1 MTAGS
6 RIVPSRRPGWPR
18 VVAFAVLLVA
28 VSWSLGAFSAWPWRA
43 SEPGAAVLR
52 ISLRHVTPFS
62 GTVTLRT
69 AEEIAALPPHM
80 RPKDVT
86 QPATGRRAD
95 AVLTV
100 AIGETRV
107 LERRYRPT
115 GLRRDGPVYAYEELS
130 VTPGR
135 HAVAVRLEDGMP
147 GGREWSWSREVDF
160 TAGSAPLVEYSTG
173 AGWQAEAAR

>member
-1 MTAGS
+1 VTAGS
-6 RIVPSRRPGWPR
+6 RIVPARRPGWPR
-18 VVAFAVLLVA
+18 VLAFAALLVA

-43 SEPGAAVLR
+43 SDAGAAVLR

-62 GTVTLRT
+62 GAVTRRT

-80 RPKDVT
+80 RPKDAT

-100 AIGETRV
+100 AFGETRV

-115 GLRRDGPVYAYEELS
+115 GLRRDGPVYAYEELP
-130 VTPGR
+130 VAPGR
-135 HAVAVRLEDGMP
+135 HAITVTLADGLP

-160 TAGSAPLVEYSTG
+160 SAGSAPLVEYTVG
-173 AGWQAEAAR
+173 AGWHAESVR